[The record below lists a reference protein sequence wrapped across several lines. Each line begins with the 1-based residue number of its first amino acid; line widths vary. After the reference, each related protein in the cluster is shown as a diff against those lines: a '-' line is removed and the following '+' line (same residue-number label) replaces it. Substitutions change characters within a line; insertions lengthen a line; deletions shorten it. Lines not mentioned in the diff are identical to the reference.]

1 MDTKFLRELM
11 DEIVRLNI
19 IIHETKKERDDISK
33 KYDELLITVREK
45 DRLLR
50 LNLEK
55 ERHDLKTKGISLE
68 DILIVDQPVGNNTEE
83 VVDEKESINEVATV
97 NNVLVNNVSVN
108 QSDKVVEIAEDS
120 VEKRRMYMREYMK
133 KKREA
138 KKELNVSKV

>member
-19 IIHETKKERDDISK
+19 VIHETKKERDDISK
-33 KYDELLITVREK
+33 KYDELLTIVKEK

-55 ERHDLKTKGISLE
+55 ERHELKTRGISIE
-68 DILIVDQPVGNNTEE
+68 DILMTEPTVEENTEE
-83 VVDEKESINEVATV
+83 VVDEKETV
-97 NNVLVNNVSVN
+97 NEAVIINTDSVN
-108 QSDKVVEIAEDS
+108 QSEKVVEIAGDS
-120 VEKRRMYMREYMK
+120 AEKRRAYMREYMR

-138 KKELNVSKV
+138 KKELNVSKT